1 VSYGGAE
8 LCQSSE
14 RKFVLLFSK
23 FLIRVVPRSCLRR
36 FLALLL
42 VIPGW
47 AMASAQGLRIS
58 QSADGQRKSLQAVR
72 ISAPIQMDGVLDE
85 AVWQQME
92 SSDSFVQAEPYE
104 GEAATE
110 QTDVKVLYD
119 GENLYI
125 GVYCHDS
132 DSTGVL
138 VNSLKEDFDPNDADY
153 FQVILD
159 TYLDRRSGFLFTT
172 NPAGA
177 KRDEQVSD
185 EGRNTNTDW
194 DTVWDVRSQRHGDGW
209 SAELV
214 IPFKSLSFD
223 EQRAEQIWGINFSRK
238 IRRKNEIVF
247 WSPVPRRYTI
257 SQLSRAG
264 DLLGLDEIERGRNL
278 RVKPFAITDFKK
290 FAREDFDLDADGGL
304 DVKYNLTPALTL
316 DATFNTDF
324 SQVEVDEQQI
334 NLSRFPVVFP
344 EKREFFLENAGIFQ
358 FGDIPGERGP
368 DRSKETQLFF
378 SRRIGLF
385 AEGHARQG
393 EPIDIWGG
401 ARLSGSI
408 GNFRLGILNLQTK
421 EIEDDPSTAA
431 DESLPSNNYAVLRL
445 KRNIFSNSDIGAMLV
460 NRQASASGDY
470 NRAYGVDGNFRFLQ
484 NLTVNGYLAKSQSPG
499 LSGNSRTEKLGGQW
513 RDNIF
518 RIQLIYANI
527 QENFNPEVG
536 IKGVPTGRDSARNLR
551 TTFEAHLRP
560 PRNALIREVN
570 PHHRFYFILD
580 PEGTT
585 VYKEGHYAPADV
597 YFHNGAR
604 VEVSYNPRFERLNRP
619 FTIPSSPDVVIPVG
633 DYEYG
638 FWQLEMES
646 DSSRNVFGTLNLTK
660 GGYYTGNSYTVNFT
674 GTYRPNH
681 RWSAQA
687 TVVDSGVDL
696 PNISYSTR
704 IVRSRVNYSFSTRLF
719 LNALIQYNSSRKQIT
734 SNIRLDFIHRPLS
747 NLYLVYNEARDVS
760 AAHRHDRAFTIKY
773 THAFLF

>member
-1 VSYGGAE
+1 
-8 LCQSSE
+8 LPH
-14 RKFVLLFSK
+14 RN
-23 FLIRVVPRSCLRR
+23 IRSRFRAWPDPRLVG
-36 FLALLL
+36 ALLL
-42 VIPGW
+42 VLSSGPL
-47 AMASAQGLRIS
+47 ALT
-58 QSADGQRKSLQAVR
+58 QSVPSEPADAERKLIHAVR
-72 ISAPIQMDGVLDE
+72 ISVPIDMDGLLDE
-85 AVWQQME
+85 AVWQQVE
-92 SSDSFVQAEPYE
+92 SSDSFVQGEPYE

-110 QTDVKVLYD
+110 ATDVKVLYD

-132 DSTGVL
+132 DSGGVL
-138 VNSLKEDFDPNDADY
+138 VNSLKEDFDPGDADY

-159 TYLDRRSGFLFTT
+159 TYQDRRSGFLFTT

-194 DTVWDVRSQRHGDGW
+194 DTVWDVRAQSNGDGW
-209 SAELV
+209 SAEIV
-214 IPFKSLSFD
+214 IPFRSLSFD
-223 EQRAEQIWGINFSRK
+223 QQRTEQIWGINFSRK

-257 SQLSRAG
+257 AQLSQAG
-264 DLLGLDEIERGRNL
+264 DLLGLEGIERGRNL
-278 RVKPFAITDFKK
+278 RVKPFAIADFKK
-290 FAREDFDLDADGGL
+290 FAREDFDADADGGL

-316 DATFNTDF
+316 DATFNMDF

-334 NLSRFPVVFP
+334 NLTRFPVIFP
-344 EKREFFLENAGIFQ
+344 EKREFFLENSGIFQ

-385 AEGHARQG
+385 PDDHPRQG
-393 EPIDIWGG
+393 EPIGIWGG

-408 GNFRLGILNLQTK
+408 GSFRLGILSLQTK
-421 EIEDDPSTAA
+421 EIEDDPITAA
-431 DESLPSNNYAVLRL
+431 DESLPSNNYGIVRL
-445 KRNIFSNSDIGAMLV
+445 KRNVFANSDIGVIFV
-460 NRQASASGDY
+460 NRQAAASEDY

-484 NLTVNGYLAKSQSPG
+484 NLTINGYLAKTQTPG

-536 IKGVPTGRDSARNLR
+536 IKGVPSGRDSARNLR

-560 PRNALIREVN
+560 PRNRLIREVN

-585 VYKEGHYAPADV
+585 VYKEGHYAPLDV

-604 VEVSYNPRFERLNRP
+604 VEFSYNPRFERLHRA
-619 FTIPSSPDVVIPVG
+619 FTIPGSPGVSIPVG

-638 FWQLEMES
+638 FWRVEMES
-646 DSSRNVFGTLNLTK
+646 DSSRNLFATLNFET
-660 GGYYTGNSYTVNFT
+660 GGFYTGDSSTVNFT
-674 GTYRPNH
+674 GTYRPNY

-687 TVVDSGVDL
+687 TLVNSSVDL
-696 PNISYSTR
+696 PHASYSSR
-704 IVRSRVNYSFSTRLF
+704 IVRSRINYSFSTRLF

-747 NLYLVYNEARDVS
+747 NLYLVFNESRDVS
-760 AAHRHDRAFTIKY
+760 AAHRHDRAFTVKY
-773 THAFLF
+773 THSFLF